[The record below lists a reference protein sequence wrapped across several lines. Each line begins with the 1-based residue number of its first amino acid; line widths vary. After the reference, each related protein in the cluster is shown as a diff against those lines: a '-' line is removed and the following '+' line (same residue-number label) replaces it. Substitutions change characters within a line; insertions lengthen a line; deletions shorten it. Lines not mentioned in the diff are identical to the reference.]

1 MTVHVKL
8 PDGGTDEYLRSGD
21 AYVQHGDG
29 TLDVVRTGS
38 KVPHTYASGEWA
50 GVEGDH
56 TKWQKRRSRI

>member
-38 KVPHTYASGEWA
+38 K
-50 GVEGDH
+50 GVGC
-56 TKWQKRRSRI
+56 TSIRPLGRFRL